1 MRIFASPAL
10 LCFLALGCSDP
21 AAQGFGPPPPPP
33 PGPSIPDP
41 ILYRVSAEDVK
52 ATPDGPD
59 GVLFDIVLAVT
70 HEGTGVEAATVYLW
84 ASTGVL
90 LETELQS
97 GRHGRITITWRV
109 AGGNRAILSA
119 CAVPPL
125 QDPCLPTVVVRR
137 DT

>member
-1 MRIFASPAL
+1 MRTLVSPAL
-10 LCFLALGCSDP
+10 LCCLALGCSDP
-21 AAQGFGPPPPPP
+21 AAQGFGPPPPRP

-41 ILYRVSAEDVK
+41 VLYRVSAEDVK

-70 HEGTGVEAATVYLW
+70 HEGAGVEAAVVHLW

-90 LETELQS
+90 SGTELQS
-97 GRHGRITITWRV
+97 GRHGRVTITWRV
-109 AGGNRAILSA
+109 AVGNRAILSA
-119 CAVPPL
+119 CAVPPI

>member
-1 MRIFASPAL
+1 MRTLISPAL

-21 AAQGFGPPPPPP
+21 AAQGFGPPPLPPRGP
-33 PGPSIPDP
+33 TIPGPV
-41 ILYRVSAEDVK
+41 LYRVSAEDVK

-70 HEGTGVEAATVYLW
+70 HEGTGIRAATVYLW
-84 ASTGVL
+84 ASTGIL
-90 LETELQS
+90 SDTNLQS
-97 GRHGRITITWRV
+97 GRHGRVTITWRV
-109 AGGNRAILSA
+109 AAGNRVILSA